1 MDQNVPKVVIGKTWY
16 WLPFRDRLPP
26 LSPTEYEELKADI
39 AKRGIITPIVG
50 YKIPVNG
57 AKTKDH
63 DTEVV
68 VIDGANRVQI
78 AAALGIPDRA
88 ATACGRDPIP
98 TAYVGC
104 RCTEQPTQ
112 KQPEALADDLN
123 LHRRHLTPEQR
134 REYIAKVLKDKP
146 QRSNRQVAAQTGTDH
161 KTVGAVRV
169 KLEAT
174 GEIPQ
179 LQGTEGRNGKVR
191 PARQQAKPAARR
203 NGTPRREP
211 ATSTLTA
218 ERADAGPPEVRL
230 SSAPGSPSGVTYPD
244 EGWPEGAAPDPAE
257 LSSQDLDS
265 LAVQLLRAA
274 GRAEV
279 MSRSLNARF
288 KKDGIPKEEKQALRA
303 EARHLGGVMDNIR
316 QDWDLLIEWTADKIK
331 NGQ

>member
-1 MDQNVPKVVIGKTWY
+1 MDNNVPKVVIDGKRY
-16 WLPFRDRLPP
+16 LLPYQDRLPP
-26 LSPTEYEELKADI
+26 HSPEEYEALKADI
-39 AKRGIITPIVG
+39 RQSKCIDTPIIVR
-50 YKIPVNG
+50 VNSRN
-57 AKTKDH
+57 K
-63 DTEVV
+63 TEVV
-68 VIDGANRVQI
+68 DGATRLRIVAELAEEGVRVRWHMSFQEDGLKPQE
-78 AAALGIPDRA
+78 AEAK
-88 ATACGRDPIP
+88 
-98 TAYVGC
+98 AY
-104 RCTEQPTQ
+104 
-112 KQPEALADDLN
+112 KLN
-123 LHRRHLTPEQR
+123 VLRRHLTPEQR

-179 LQGTEGRNGKVR
+179 LKGTEGRDGKVR
-191 PARQQAKPAARR
+191 PARQKAKPAARK

-211 ATSTLTA
+211 ATSTPTA
-218 ERADAGPPEVRL
+218 ERADASALTVTRMTLNGPQEVRL

-244 EGWPEGAAPDPAE
+244 EGWPEGAAPDPAK

-303 EARHLGGVMDNIR
+303 EARHLGCVMDNIR
-316 QDWDLLIEWTADKIK
+316 QDWDLLIEWTADKIQ